1 MRCYFDNYRQT
12 NLDSLPQISNVRSFD
27 DFEMRYSHNDLN
39 FTFGVDYHSPGIYF
53 IEVSTHAHLWCSKNR
68 YQTSFNVI
76 EAIPTHIVDAVK
88 LKKLRIVIIAVVEG
102 GSFDNSEGVDAYL
115 QLTSTMKRLGLPQYS
130 VLIISG
136 NLNADA
142 QYTKWCKKHNE
153 TPWIEFSEGI
163 DWTGSNWIKQTD
175 PVFIESINQSKCF
188 YNSLNRAHRSHR
200 TEHLY
205 FLAQRGMLDKGL
217 VSGGIWFDDL
227 PGYDKSLDPI
237 AEPQY
242 VDVKSTDDYRSTLR
256 LHYPRTVDSPATLLR
271 DGHFAGISNLDIFK
285 DSLLTISTESHFS
298 DNQGLFIT
306 EKTFRPIA
314 MGHPFA
320 VLGQPFLLKKLQSF
334 GFKTDFIDTSYDE
347 ITDNKKRFA
356 KFHES
361 FLSWFNDDKEK
372 YFAKWQLNV
381 EHNLY
386 VYQHLNFR
394 KHYIGDAVERTTKY
408 FKESF

>member
-1 MRCYFDNYRQT
+1 MRCYFDNHRQI
-12 NLDSLPQISNVRSFD
+12 NLDCLPQISNVRSFD
-27 DFEMRYSHNDLN
+27 DFEIRNSHNDLN
-39 FTFGVDYHSPGIYF
+39 FTYGSDYISQGIYF
-53 IEVSTHAHLWCSKNR
+53 VEVSTHAHLWCSVNHHVN
-68 YQTSFNVI
+68 SFNLIESIPDHVI
-76 EAIPTHIVDAVK
+76 NAVK
-88 LKKLRIVIIAVVEG
+88 LKKIRIVVIAVVEG
-102 GSFDNSEGVDAYL
+102 GSYDSDGVDAY
-115 QLTSTMKRLGLPQYS
+115 QELTTSIRTAGLPKHS

-136 NLNADA
+136 NLNAGS
-142 QYTKWCKKHNE
+142 QYADWCRTHNE

-163 DWTGSNWIKQTD
+163 DWTGSNWPRQTD
-175 PVFIESINQSKCF
+175 PLFIRSINQAKHF

-205 FLAQRGMLDKGL
+205 YLARHGLLPKGL
-217 VSGGIWFDDL
+217 VSGGVWFDDL
-227 PGYDKSLDPI
+227 PGYDKRLDPI
-237 AEPQY
+237 TSPNYIE
-242 VDVKSTDDYRSTLR
+242 TDINEYRTVLR
-256 LHYPRTVDSPATLLR
+256 AHYPRTVDSTSSILR

-285 DSLLTISTESHFS
+285 DSLLTVSTESHFS

-314 MGHPFA
+314 MGHPFI
-320 VLGQPFLLKKLQSF
+320 VLGQPLLLKKLQSF

-347 ITDNKKRFA
+347 IADNKKRFA

-372 YFAKWQLNV
+372 YFAKWQSNV

-394 KHYIGDAVERTTKY
+394 KHYIGDAVERTTRY